1 MSLSIP
7 RAQTT
12 GISSDVSAFDMQFRS
27 TDALDALVAT
37 LAGLVRYSARKPGR
51 PPLYI
56 HVGYGV
62 IVDEARGQAVD
73 SVKEWVRYWPG
84 LEECAS

>member
-1 MSLSIP
+1 
-7 RAQTT
+7 
-12 GISSDVSAFDMQFRS
+12 MQFRS

-62 IVDEARGQAVD
+62 IVDEGTRAGRRLGQGVGQILA
-73 SVKEWVRYWPG
+73 WT
-84 LEECAS
+84 